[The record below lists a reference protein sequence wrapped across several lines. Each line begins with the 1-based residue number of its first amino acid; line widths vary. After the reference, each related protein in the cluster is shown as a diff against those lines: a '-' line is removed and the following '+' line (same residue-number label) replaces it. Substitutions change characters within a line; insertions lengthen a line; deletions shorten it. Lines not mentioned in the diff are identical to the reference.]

1 MIGLLYHLV
10 WGPILQEIK
19 EDEDFMDSEELV
31 EKVEKNLEEELPD
44 LNDIEMEK
52 VKVGPKK
59 CQKIENMEFGGGSS
73 RNSFLFFLGEGRG
86 AIRGDDELWNAFR
99 F

>member
-1 MIGLLYHLV
+1 MLYTYNLFCKKHFSTLFKRELIRTDFWEHDFFTLPFV

-19 EDEDFMDSEELV
+19 EDEDFLDSEELV

-52 VKVGPKK
+52 VKVGPK
-59 CQKIENMEFGGGSS
+59 
-73 RNSFLFFLGEGRG
+73 
-86 AIRGDDELWNAFR
+86 NAKK
-99 F
+99 

>member
-1 MIGLLYHLV
+1 MISNTLPLV

-19 EDEDFMDSEELV
+19 EDEDFLESEELV

-52 VKVGPKK
+52 VKVGPK
-59 CQKIENMEFGGGSS
+59 
-73 RNSFLFFLGEGRG
+73 
-86 AIRGDDELWNAFR
+86 NAKK
-99 F
+99 